1 MPAAESWRLEEFRC
15 AEKVRRDDQSAVRF
29 IRVLYREPI
38 IQIGEAEKP
47 EEEEEDEEEEA
58 RKRIRARARASQGSS
73 NLDARFMPSSRR
85 RGETTS
91 AKRQKPRTIRRT
103 E

>member
-47 EEEEEDEEEEA
+47 EEEEA
-58 RKRIRARARASQGSS
+58 RKRIRARARARVKDLRIST
-73 NLDARFMPSSRR
+73 LDLCRPRGDEERRQARKDKSR
-85 RGETTS
+85 G
-91 AKRQKPRTIRRT
+91 Q
-103 E
+103 